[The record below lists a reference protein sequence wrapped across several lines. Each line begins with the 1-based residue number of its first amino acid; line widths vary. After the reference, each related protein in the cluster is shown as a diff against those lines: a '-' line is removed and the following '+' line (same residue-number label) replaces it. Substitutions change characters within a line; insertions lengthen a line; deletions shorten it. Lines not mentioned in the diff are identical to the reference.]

1 MNIFVD
7 FVVVE
12 YTRLLMYSEST
23 KMKFFIT
30 NKHRMETDYEDEY
43 EICNRFHI
51 QENEELMAQSDAF
64 IKLIKYIKCDSRN
77 EFKMGEI
84 AANILKVKDH
94 ISNGATSSK

>member
-1 MNIFVD
+1 MC
-7 FVVVE
+7 
-12 YTRLLMYSEST
+12 SEST
-23 KMKFFIT
+23 KMKYFIT
-30 NKHRMETDYEDEY
+30 NKHRMETEDEDEY

-51 QENEELMAQSDAF
+51 EENARLMAQSDAF

-94 ISNGATSSK
+94 ISESASANN